1 MANFLLKIGASSG
14 YEDGDIIVAPNRK
27 RIRSVYASHICHVD
41 KVPFNTDGLRSS
53 DELNLIY
60 MSKTH
65 QYRFNRVSEKE
76 ILRTDLL
83 TGMVELFS
91 DTTEQH
97 IYVQEF
103 INQQKT
109 FGHHRIYGT
118 SGNEF
123 WFGKEIYPD
132 HPVWNVVWGEIE
144 QRTTERENK
153 YKHFPF
159 TEIEHR
165 HFLPLTSQDDFNDET
180 SSNYES
186 SEYDDTVVDEVGTP
200 TLVSKRKHTLEW
212 RDANLGLSVE
222 DIQNKRKHVDVLHI
236 PLRRDLLVKKKARR

>member
-1 MANFLLKIGASSG
+1 
-14 YEDGDIIVAPNRK
+14 
-27 RIRSVYASHICHVD
+27 
-41 KVPFNTDGLRSS
+41 
-53 DELNLIY
+53 
-60 MSKTH
+60 
-65 QYRFNRVSEKE
+65 
-76 ILRTDLL
+76 
-83 TGMVELFS
+83 MVELFS

-144 QRTTERENK
+144 Q
-153 YKHFPF
+153 
-159 TEIEHR
+159 R